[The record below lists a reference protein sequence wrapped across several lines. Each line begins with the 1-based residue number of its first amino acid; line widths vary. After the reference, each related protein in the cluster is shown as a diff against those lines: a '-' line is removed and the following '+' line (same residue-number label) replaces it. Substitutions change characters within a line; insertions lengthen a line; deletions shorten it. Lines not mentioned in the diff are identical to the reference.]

1 MMSRMSEVKL
11 VQKLLGELPLDVCDV
26 ARLVLES
33 VEELGQRA
41 HGLSRAELMQLLRRA
56 MRLGAEELLRSEHTV
71 SLAEAAWA
79 SVEARESLRP
89 SSRRDLRHFVRR
101 ILRVEGAAEL
111 QLRRMSTAQC
121 RRILEAAFGR
131 SRSSYVKGRVILHGI
146 FAYGIRRGW
155 CDRNPVACVE
165 VPAVRERPIDP
176 LRSDEVARL
185 RGVCEHEPFRAMR
198 FSLHLLL
205 YCGIRPTEVQR
216 LQQRDVFWEDGLVV
230 IRPQTSKTGGGRAV
244 PLRGASV
251 LRREECVI
259 PRNWQRRWRALRRAA
274 GFTRW
279 VPDVCRHTFA
289 SYHAAYFCDLG
300 RLQLEMG
307 HRDSSLLRCRY
318 VTPVLQREAASFWA
332 LPLPDGA
339 PLRPAIPGLSCES
352 CGDGRRGDGSG

>member
-1 MMSRMSEVKL
+1 MSEVELAKG
-11 VQKLLGELPLDVCDV
+11 VLGDLPLCVCDA
-26 ARLVLES
+26 ARLVQES
-33 VEELGQRA
+33 VEELGQRVQ
-41 HGLSRAELMQLLRRA
+41 GLSRAELMQLLRRA

-71 SLAEAAWA
+71 SLEAAAWA

-101 ILRVEGAAEL
+101 ILRVEGAADL
-111 QLRRMSTAQC
+111 PLRRMTTAQC

-146 FAYGIRRGW
+146 FAYGIRREW

-165 VPAVRERPIDP
+165 VPRVRERPIAP

-185 RGVCEHEPFRAMR
+185 REVCEREPFRAMR

-205 YCGIRPTEVQR
+205 YCGIRPAEVQR
-216 LQQRDVFWEDGLVV
+216 LQRRDVFWEDNLVV

-244 PLRGASV
+244 PLRGGAS

-274 GFTRW
+274 GFTHW

-289 SYHAAYFCDLG
+289 SYHAAFFRDLG
-300 RLQLEMG
+300 RLQMEMG

-332 LPLPDGA
+332 A
-339 PLRPAIPGLSCES
+339 SPLRDAPVRRAFPEFSGGACAAGLRVE
-352 CGDGRRGDGSG
+352 GSG